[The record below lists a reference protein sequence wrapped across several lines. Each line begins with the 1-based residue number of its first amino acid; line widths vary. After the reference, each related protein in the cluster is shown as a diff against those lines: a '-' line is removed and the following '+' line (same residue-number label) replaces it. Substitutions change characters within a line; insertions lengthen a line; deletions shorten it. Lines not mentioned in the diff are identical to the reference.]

1 MDWTIEALG
10 VLVTGLLFVVIVVA
24 GLTPLASLSRTS
36 FVTFGVAGVMFI
48 GAAFALARVQAVNYP
63 PAMWILPIL
72 PLLIIGV
79 LGKDAV
85 TARRATAQPVHA
97 TAIARP
103 DVERPLAALVEAPAL
118 GLESQQG
125 GEGTA
130 RDIAGSPYATPN
142 ELAHIAINNPE
153 LRPMIARNPMT
164 PGSVLEWLAQQG
176 SPEVLEALRTRD
188 GARTTAA

>member
-1 MDWTIEALG
+1 MDWTLEALC
-10 VLVTGLLFVVIVVA
+10 VLIAGLLFVAIVLA
-24 GLTPLASLSRTS
+24 GLSPVASLSPAS
-36 FVTFGVAGVMFI
+36 FVAFGAAGAVFI

-63 PAMWILPIL
+63 PAMWVLPIL

-85 TARRATAQPVHA
+85 TARRATSQPEHV

-103 DVERPLAALVEAPAL
+103 DFERPLAALVETPAL

-125 GEGTA
+125 GEGSA
-130 RDIAGSPYATPN
+130 PHIASSPFATPN

-153 LRPMIARNPMT
+153 LRPAIARNPMT
-164 PGSVLEWLAQQG
+164 PQSVLEWLAQQD
-176 SPEVLEALRTRD
+176 SPEVSEAL
-188 GARTTAA
+188 GARAGAHSTAA